1 MSGTNIWDQVLARIE
16 TKVNRHSFYTWFKPT
31 GFLAE
36 RDDSIRVRVPNA
48 LFRDWLTKHYAAVIE
63 EALAEVQRP
72 GTPIAFVTEDVPVPV
87 VPQMPVVEMEPDEPE
102 GAADDLGILSARYS
116 FDTFIV
122 GPSNQFA
129 HAACRAVAEAPSRS
143 YNPLFIYG
151 GVGLGKTH
159 LMHAIGHYILAREKK
174 LNLSYIST
182 DRFINEMINAIRFD
196 RLPAFRS
203 KYRAIDVLLIDDI
216 QFIAGKDRTQEEFFH
231 IFNALHDTQKQIVI
245 SSDCPPRQIP
255 TLEERLH
262 SRFEW
267 GLIADIQAPDL
278 ETKVAILRKKAEA
291 ERVEMSDNVAL
302 FIASKVK
309 TNIRELEGSLIRLI
323 AYASLTGRDI
333 DLPLTQEVL
342 KDLLHSEEKPITI
355 EMIQKFVADHYSV
368 KLSEL
373 KAKNNSKAVAVPRQI
388 AMYLT
393 KTLTGASLPE
403 IGKVFGG
410 KHHSTVIHSVRKIDL
425 MRKRDPDFDRLIHSF
440 VQAFR

>member
-1 MSGTNIWDQVLARIE
+1 VNLWDEVLAKVE
-16 TKVNRHSFYTWFKPT
+16 SKVNRHSFATWFRPT
-31 GFLAE
+31 TFLSLQDG
-36 RDDSIRVRVPNA
+36 RLRVGVPNA
-48 LFRDWLTKHYAAVIE
+48 QFKDWLTKNYQGVLSESLAELGRAAVE
-63 EALAEVQRP
+63 VVFEDGPEPSALPETTAAPDRESP
-72 GTPIAFVTEDVPVPV
+72 SLNPKYTFESFV
-87 VPQMPVVEMEPDEPE
+87 
-102 GAADDLGILSARYS
+102 
-116 FDTFIV
+116 V
-122 GPSNQFA
+122 GSSNQFA
-129 HAACRAVAEAPSRS
+129 HAAARAVAEIPSKS

-159 LMHAIGHYILAREKK
+159 LMHAIGHYIQARQRR
-174 LNLSYIST
+174 LNLLYISA

-196 RLPAFRS
+196 RLPAFRQ
-203 KYRAIDVLLIDDI
+203 KYRSIDVLLVDDI

-231 IFNALHDTQKQIVI
+231 IFNALHDSQKQIVI

-267 GLIADIQAPDL
+267 GLIADIQAPDI

-291 ERVEMSDNVAL
+291 ERVELPENVAL

-333 DLPLTQEVL
+333 DLPLAQETL
-342 KDLLHSEEKPITI
+342 RDLLHTEDKPITI
-355 EMIQKFVADHYSV
+355 EMIQKFVADHYNV
-368 KLSEL
+368 KLAEL
-373 KAKNNSKAVAVPRQI
+373 KAKNNAKSVAVPRQI

-393 KTLTGASLPE
+393 KSLTRASLPE
-403 IGKVFGG
+403 IGKEFGG
-410 KHHSTVIHSVRKIDL
+410 KHHSTVIHSVRKIDGL
-425 MRKRDPDFDRLIHSF
+425 RKRDPEFDRLINSF